1 MPGSGSMP
9 PLCGRS
15 RIVWL
20 RPRVNSGNLTDP
32 GPLPLHIRPRKMHNP
47 PDDQKRRQG
56 AASVHVREG
65 NMGDAKKLSSMD
77 ASFLYLETPE
87 MPMHVGSMAIFRLPE
102 GYQGDFFEEFKEMI
116 ASRLHLAPILKS
128 RLEKAPLDID
138 HPSWVEDDQF
148 DIDRHIF
155 RASLPA
161 PRDRATLERIVGWM
175 HAKLLNRA
183 RPLWEFYVFEGMKDN
198 EIGLYSKMHHACIDG
213 GAGAALTS
221 MIYDITPVPRKVEPP
236 TAKAKVGQEPRDIA
250 ANLLDAYQALW
261 SQPLDA
267 AAAAKNIELPRSGK
281 SDIGSILFDNAM
293 YQIESAVR
301 FAGNIPTMLKSVSD
315 VIGKVSDPKSRDSL
329 ASMAS
334 PPTILNKSIS
344 SERSFAGVSISLSR
358 AKALAKLSRGKLN
371 DVVLALSSGVV
382 RRYLL
387 QNGALPNKSL
397 TAAVPISLREEG
409 NAEANNQVFGMIC
422 AIATS
427 VEDPKARLETIIAQ
441 STKSKEM
448 SHPLRALM
456 PQVSN
461 ISMLGAPI
469 LVQILALLYSRSSL
483 SDVLPPAANI
493 TVSNVPGP
501 RQTLYA
507 AGAELLHIFPVSIST
522 HGIALNITVQSYRD
536 QLDFGFIAGANV
548 IPHVQVM
555 CDMLPGEFEALMAAY
570 ALAASGQRAAS

>member
-1 MPGSGSMP
+1 
-9 PLCGRS
+9 
-15 RIVWL
+15 
-20 RPRVNSGNLTDP
+20 
-32 GPLPLHIRPRKMHNP
+32 
-47 PDDQKRRQG
+47 
-56 AASVHVREG
+56 
-65 NMGDAKKLSSMD
+65 MGDGKKLSSLD

-87 MPMHVGSMAIFRLPE
+87 MPMHVGSMAIFRLPDD
-102 GYQGDFFEEFKEMI
+102 YQGDFFEEFKAMI
-116 ASRLHLAPILKS
+116 ASRLHIAPILKA

-213 GAGAALTS
+213 GAGAALTN
-221 MIYDITPVPRKVEPP
+221 MIYDISPVPRNVEPP
-236 TAKAKVGQEPRDIA
+236 AAKAVGQEPRDIA
-250 ANLLDAYQALW
+250 ATLLDSYQQLW
-261 SQPLDA
+261 TQPLDA
-267 AAAAKNIELPRSGK
+267 AAARSIELPRSGK
-281 SDIGSILFDNAM
+281 SNIGSILFDNAM
-293 YQIESAVR
+293 YQIESAVK

-329 ASMAS
+329 ASMMS
-334 PPTILNKSIS
+334 PPSILNKSIS
-344 SERSFAGVSISLSR
+344 SERSFAGTSISLSR
-358 AKALAKLSRGKLN
+358 AKALARQSGGKLN
-371 DVVLALSSGVV
+371 DVVLALASGVV
-382 RRYLL
+382 RRYLIE
-387 QNGALPNKSL
+387 QGALPAKSL

-409 NAEANNQVFGMIC
+409 NTDSNNQVFGMIC
-422 AIATS
+422 AIATNIG
-427 VEDPKARLETIIAQ
+427 DPKARLTAIIAQ

-469 LVQILALLYSRSSL
+469 LVQILALLYSRSNL
-483 SDVLPPAANI
+483 SDVLPPTANI

-536 QLDFGFIAGANV
+536 QLDFGFISGANI
-548 IPHVQVM
+548 IPHVQVL
-555 CDMLPGEFEALMAAY
+555 CDMLPGEFAALEAAFAPPAADIKG
-570 ALAASGQRAAS
+570 AAE

>member
-1 MPGSGSMP
+1 
-9 PLCGRS
+9 
-15 RIVWL
+15 
-20 RPRVNSGNLTDP
+20 
-32 GPLPLHIRPRKMHNP
+32 
-47 PDDQKRRQG
+47 
-56 AASVHVREG
+56 
-65 NMGDAKKLSSMD
+65 MD

-102 GYQGDFFEEFKEMI
+102 GYKGDFFEDFKAMI
-116 ASRLHLAPILKS
+116 TSRLHIAPILKS

-213 GAGAALTS
+213 GAGAALTN
-221 MIYDITPVPRKVEPP
+221 MIYDLTPVPREIEPP
-236 TAKAKVGQEPRDIA
+236 TERAKVGQEPRDIA
-250 ANLLDAYQALW
+250 ANLIDSYQQLWRQPFDA
-261 SQPLDA
+261 S
-267 AAAAKNIELPRSGK
+267 AAAKGIELPRSGK
-281 SDIGSILFDNAM
+281 SDLGSILFDNAM
-293 YQIESAVR
+293 FQIENAVK
-301 FAGNIPTMLKSVSD
+301 FAGNVPTLLKSVSE
-315 VIGKVSDPKSRDSL
+315 VVGKIADPKSRDSIVG
-329 ASMAS
+329 MMS
-334 PPTILNKSIS
+334 PPTVLNKQIS

-358 AKALAKLSRGKLN
+358 AKAVAKAAGGKLN
-371 DVVLALSSGVV
+371 DVVLAISSGVV

-387 QNGALPNKSL
+387 ERGALPSKSM

-409 NAEANNQVFGMIC
+409 NTDSNNQVFGMIC
-422 AIATS
+422 SIATN
-427 VEDPKARLETIIAQ
+427 VEDPKTRLETIIAQ
-441 STKSKEM
+441 STKSKEI

-461 ISMLGAPI
+461 VSMLGAPI
-469 LVQILALLYSRSSL
+469 MVQILALLYSRSSL
-483 SDVLPPAANI
+483 SDVLPPTANI

-522 HGIALNITVQSYRD
+522 HGLALNITVQSYRD
-536 QLDFGFIAGANV
+536 QLDFGFIAGANI
-548 IPHVQVM
+548 IPHVEVL
-555 CDMLPGEFEALMAAY
+555 CSLVPEEFVALEAAFAPPSADVKGAAE
-570 ALAASGQRAAS
+570 

>member
-1 MPGSGSMP
+1 MS
-9 PLCGRS
+9 
-15 RIVWL
+15 
-20 RPRVNSGNLTDP
+20 
-32 GPLPLHIRPRKMHNP
+32 
-47 PDDQKRRQG
+47 
-56 AASVHVREG
+56 
-65 NMGDAKKLSSMD
+65 DAKKLSSMD

-87 MPMHVGSMAIFRLPE
+87 MPMHVGSMAIFRLADD
-102 GYQGDFFEEFKEMI
+102 YKGDFFEDFKAMI
-116 ASRLHLAPILKS
+116 ASRLHIAPILKS

-213 GAGAALTS
+213 GAGAALTN
-221 MIYDITPVPRKVEPP
+221 MIYDVTPIPRKVDPP
-236 TAKAKVGQEPRDIA
+236 AERPRVAQEPRDIA
-250 ANLLDAYQALW
+250 ANLLDSYQQLW
-261 SQPLDA
+261 RQPFDA
-267 AAAAKNIELPRSGK
+267 SAAAKGIELPRSGK
-281 SDIGSILFDNAM
+281 SDLGSILFDNAM
-293 YQIESAVR
+293 FQIENAVK
-301 FAGNIPTMLKSVSD
+301 FVGNVPAMLKGISD
-315 VIGKVSDPKSRDSL
+315 VIGKVSDPKSRESI
-329 ASMAS
+329 AGMMS
-334 PPTILNKSIS
+334 PPTVLNKAIS
-344 SERSFAGVSISLSR
+344 SERSFAGVSIPLSR
-358 AKALAKLSRGKLN
+358 AKAVAKQAGGKLN
-371 DVVLALSSGVV
+371 DVVLAVSSGVV

-387 QNGALPNKSL
+387 ERGALPSKSM

-409 NAEANNQVFGMIC
+409 NTDANNQVFGMIC
-422 AIATS
+422 SIAS
-427 VEDPKARLETIIAQ
+427 NVEDPKTRLETIIEQ

-456 PQVSN
+456 PQIQNV
-461 ISMLGAPI
+461 SMLGAPI
-469 LVQILALLYSRSSL
+469 LVQVLALLYSRSNL

-536 QLDFGFIAGANV
+536 QLDFGFIAGANI
-548 IPHVQVM
+548 IPHVQTL
-555 CDMLPGEFEALMAAY
+555 CDMLPDEFAALEAAFAPPQADVKGAAE
-570 ALAASGQRAAS
+570 

>member
-1 MPGSGSMP
+1 M
-9 PLCGRS
+9 
-15 RIVWL
+15 
-20 RPRVNSGNLTDP
+20 
-32 GPLPLHIRPRKMHNP
+32 
-47 PDDQKRRQG
+47 
-56 AASVHVREG
+56 A
-65 NMGDAKKLSSMD
+65 DAKKLSSLD

-87 MPMHVGSMAIFRLPE
+87 MPMHVGSMAIFRLPD
-102 GYQGDFFEEFKEMI
+102 GYKGDFFEEFKAMI
-116 ASRLHLAPILKS
+116 ASRLHIAPILKA

-221 MIYDITPVPRKVEPP
+221 MIYDITPVPREVEPP
-236 TAKAKVGQEPRDIA
+236 SARRVAQEPRDIA
-250 ANLLDAYQALW
+250 ANLIDSYQQLWTQPFDAK
-261 SQPLDA
+261 A
-267 AAAAKNIELPRSGK
+267 APKSLELPRTGK
-281 SDIGSILFDNAM
+281 SDLGSILFDNAM
-293 YQIESAVR
+293 FQIETAVK
-301 FAGNIPTMLKSVSD
+301 FASSVPTMLKSLSD
-315 VIGKVSDPKSRDSL
+315 VVGKISDPKSRDSL

-334 PPTILNKSIS
+334 PPTMLNKTIS

-358 AKALAKLSRGKLN
+358 AKALAKASGGKLN

-387 QNGALPNKSL
+387 SQGGLPNKSL

-409 NAEANNQVFGMIC
+409 NADANNQVFGMIC
-422 AIATS
+422 SIATNI
-427 VEDPKARLETIIAQ
+427 EDPKGRLETIIAQ

-461 ISMLGAPI
+461 LSMLGAPI
-469 LVQILALLYSRSSL
+469 VTQILALLYSRSNL

-536 QLDFGFIAGANV
+536 QLDFGFIAGANI
-548 IPHVQVM
+548 IPHVQVL
-555 CDMLPGEFEALMAAY
+555 CDMLPVEFEALEAAY
-570 ALAASGQRAAS
+570 APPPNMTSAAE

>member
-1 MPGSGSMP
+1 M
-9 PLCGRS
+9 
-15 RIVWL
+15 
-20 RPRVNSGNLTDP
+20 TDA
-32 GPLPLHIRPRKMHNP
+32 R
-47 PDDQKRRQG
+47 
-56 AASVHVREG
+56 
-65 NMGDAKKLSSMD
+65 KLSSMD

-102 GYQGDFFEEFKEMI
+102 NYDGNFFEDFKAMI
-116 ASRLHLAPILKS
+116 GSRLHLAPILKA

-155 RASLPA
+155 RGSLPA
-161 PRDRATLERIVGWM
+161 PYDRATLERIVGWM

-183 RPLWEFYVFEGMKDN
+183 RPLWEFYVFEGMKNN

-213 GAGAALTS
+213 GAGAALTN
-221 MIYDITPVPRKVEPP
+221 MIYDLTPVPRQVEPP
-236 TAKAKVGQEPRDIA
+236 TARKVAPEPRDIA
-250 ANLLDAYQALW
+250 ANLIDSYQQLW
-261 SQPLDA
+261 RQPFDSSA
-267 AAAAKNIELPRSGK
+267 APKSLELPRSGK
-281 SDIGSILFDNAM
+281 SDLGSILFDNAM
-293 YQIESAVR
+293 FQIESAVK
-301 FAGNIPTMLKSVSD
+301 FAASVPTMLKSVSE
-315 VIGKVSDPKSRDSL
+315 VIGKITDPKSRDSI
-329 ASMAS
+329 ASMLS
-334 PPTILNKSIS
+334 PPTILNKAIS
-344 SERSFAGVSISLSR
+344 SERSFAGTSISLSR
-358 AKALAKLSRGKLN
+358 AKAVGKASGGKLN

-387 QNGALPNKSL
+387 QQGALPTKSL

-409 NAEANNQVFGMIC
+409 NTDANNQVFGMIC
-422 AIATS
+422 SIATNL
-427 VEDPKARLETIIAQ
+427 EDPKARLEAIIAQ

-469 LVQILALLYSRSSL
+469 LVQILALLYSRSDL
-483 SDVLPPAANI
+483 SNVLPPAANI

-522 HGIALNITVQSYRD
+522 HGLALNITVQSYRD
-536 QLDFGFIAGANV
+536 QLDFGFIAGANI
-548 IPHVQVM
+548 IPHVQVL
-555 CDMLPGEFEALMAAY
+555 CDMLPLEFEALEAAY
-570 ALAASGQRAAS
+570 APPPKMTSAAE

>member
-1 MPGSGSMP
+1 M
-9 PLCGRS
+9 
-15 RIVWL
+15 
-20 RPRVNSGNLTDP
+20 
-32 GPLPLHIRPRKMHNP
+32 
-47 PDDQKRRQG
+47 
-56 AASVHVREG
+56 AEG
-65 NMGDAKKLSSMD
+65 KKLSSMD

-87 MPMHVGSMAIFRLPE
+87 MPMHVGSMAIFRIPE
-102 GYQGDFFEEFKEMI
+102 DHKGNFFEDFKAMI
-116 ASRLHLAPILKS
+116 ASRLHIAPILKA

-155 RASLPA
+155 RGSLPA
-161 PRDRATLERIVGWM
+161 PYDRATLERIVGWM

-213 GAGAALTS
+213 GAGAALTN
-221 MIYDITPVPRKVEPP
+221 MIYDVTPVPRVVEPP
-236 TAKAKVGQEPRDIA
+236 IATRKGGPEPREIA
-250 ANLLDAYQALW
+250 ANFIDSYQQLW
-261 SQPLDA
+261 RQPFDGSA
-267 AAAAKNIELPRSGK
+267 PPKSIDLPRSGK
-281 SDIGSILFDNAM
+281 SDLGSILFDNAM
-293 YQIESAVR
+293 FQIENAVK
-301 FAGNIPTMLKSVSD
+301 FVSNLPTMAKSISEV
-315 VIGKVSDPKSRDSL
+315 VGKVTDPKSRDSI
-329 ASMAS
+329 ASMMS
-334 PPTILNKSIS
+334 PPTMLNKSIS
-344 SERSFAGVSISLSR
+344 SERSFAGTSVSLSR
-358 AKALAKLSRGKLN
+358 AKALAKASGGKLN
-371 DVVLALSSGVV
+371 DVVLALASGVV

-387 QNGALPNKSL
+387 ERGALPSKSM

-409 NAEANNQVFGMIC
+409 NTDANNQVFGMIC
-422 AIATS
+422 SIATN
-427 VEDPKARLETIIAQ
+427 VEDPRARLETIIAQ

-461 ISMLGAPI
+461 ISMLGTPI

-522 HGIALNITVQSYRD
+522 HGLALNITVQSYRD
-536 QLDFGFIAGANV
+536 QLDFGFIAGANI
-548 IPHVQVM
+548 IPHVQVL
-555 CDMLPGEFEALMAAY
+555 CDMLPGEFDALELAFAPPASEAQSV
-570 ALAASGQRAAS
+570 AS

>member
-1 MPGSGSMP
+1 MS
-9 PLCGRS
+9 
-15 RIVWL
+15 
-20 RPRVNSGNLTDP
+20 
-32 GPLPLHIRPRKMHNP
+32 
-47 PDDQKRRQG
+47 
-56 AASVHVREG
+56 
-65 NMGDAKKLSSMD
+65 DARKLSSVD

-102 GYQGDFFEEFKEMI
+102 GYKGDFFEDFKAMI
-116 ASRLHLAPILKS
+116 ASRLHVAPILKA

-213 GAGAALTS
+213 GAGAALTN
-221 MIYDITPVPRKVEPP
+221 MIYDVTPIPRTIEPP
-236 TAKAKVGQEPRDIA
+236 TERAKVDQEPRDIA
-250 ANLLDAYQALW
+250 ANLLDSYQQLW
-261 SQPLDA
+261 REPFNTSA
-267 AAAAKNIELPRSGK
+267 AVKGIELPRSGK
-281 SDIGSILFDNAM
+281 SDLGSILFDNAM
-293 YQIESAVR
+293 FQIENAVK
-301 FAGNIPTMLKSVSD
+301 FAGNVPTSLKSVSE
-315 VIGKVSDPKSRDSL
+315 VVGKITDPKSRDSIAGML
-329 ASMAS
+329 S
-334 PPTILNKSIS
+334 PPTVLNKQIS
-344 SERSFAGVSISLSR
+344 SERSFAGVSIPLSR
-358 AKALAKLSRGKLN
+358 AKAVAKAAGGKLN
-371 DVVLALSSGVV
+371 DVVLAISSGVV
-382 RRYLL
+382 RRYLVER
-387 QNGALPNKSL
+387 GALPSKSM

-409 NAEANNQVFGMIC
+409 NSEANNQVFGMIC
-422 AIATS
+422 SIATN
-427 VEDPKARLETIIAQ
+427 VDDPKTRLETIIAQ

-456 PQVSN
+456 PQIQNV
-461 ISMLGAPI
+461 SMLGAPI

-483 SDVLPPAANI
+483 SDVLPPTANI

-522 HGIALNITVQSYRD
+522 HGLALNITVQSYRD
-536 QLDFGFIAGANV
+536 QLDFGFISGANI
-548 IPHVQVM
+548 IPHVQVL
-555 CDMLPGEFEALMAAY
+555 CDMVPEEFAVLEAAY
-570 ALAASGQRAAS
+570 APPPAAVKGAAE

>member
-1 MPGSGSMP
+1 M
-9 PLCGRS
+9 
-15 RIVWL
+15 
-20 RPRVNSGNLTDP
+20 
-32 GPLPLHIRPRKMHNP
+32 
-47 PDDQKRRQG
+47 
-56 AASVHVREG
+56 AEG
-65 NMGDAKKLSSMD
+65 KKLSSMD

-87 MPMHVGSMAIFRLPE
+87 MPMHVGSMAIFRIPE
-102 GYQGDFFEEFKEMI
+102 DHKGNFFEDFKAMI
-116 ASRLHLAPILKS
+116 ASRLHVAPILKA

-155 RASLPA
+155 RGSLPA
-161 PRDRATLERIVGWM
+161 PYDRATLERIVGWM

-213 GAGAALTS
+213 GAGAALTN
-221 MIYDITPVPRKVEPP
+221 MIYDVTPVPRVVEPP
-236 TAKAKVGQEPRDIA
+236 IATRKGGPEPREIA
-250 ANLLDAYQALW
+250 ANFIDSYQQLW
-261 SQPLDA
+261 RQPFDGMSTP
-267 AAAAKNIELPRSGK
+267 KSIDLPRSGK
-281 SDIGSILFDNAM
+281 SDLGSILFDNAM
-293 YQIESAVR
+293 FQIENAVR
-301 FAGNIPTMLKSVSD
+301 FVSNLPTMAKSISEV
-315 VIGKVSDPKSRDSL
+315 VGKVTDPKSRDSI
-329 ASMAS
+329 ASMMS
-334 PPTILNKSIS
+334 PPTMLNKSIS
-344 SERSFAGVSISLSR
+344 SERSFAGTSVSLSR
-358 AKALAKLSRGKLN
+358 AKALAKASGGKLN

-387 QNGALPNKSL
+387 ERGALPSKSM

-409 NAEANNQVFGMIC
+409 NTDANNQVFGMIC
-422 AIATS
+422 SIATN
-427 VEDPKARLETIIAQ
+427 VEDPKARLEAIIAQ

-456 PQVSN
+456 PQVQN
-461 ISMLGAPI
+461 VSMLGAPI

-522 HGIALNITVQSYRD
+522 HGLALNITVQSYRD
-536 QLDFGFIAGANV
+536 QLDFGFIAGANI
-548 IPHVQVM
+548 IPHVQVL
-555 CDMLPGEFEALMAAY
+555 CDMLPGEFDALELAFAPPAPEAQSV
-570 ALAASGQRAAS
+570 AS

>member
-1 MPGSGSMP
+1 VI
-9 PLCGRS
+9 C
-15 RIVWL
+15 L
-20 RPRVNSGNLTDP
+20 R
-32 GPLPLHIRPRKMHNP
+32 
-47 PDDQKRRQG
+47 
-56 AASVHVREG
+56 EE
-65 NMGDAKKLSSMD
+65 NMTDAKKLSSMD

-102 GYQGDFFEEFKEMI
+102 NYNGNFFEDFKAMI
-116 ASRLHLAPILKS
+116 ASRLHLAPILKA

-155 RASLPA
+155 RGSLPA
-161 PRDRATLERIVGWM
+161 PYDRATLERIVGWM

-213 GAGAALTS
+213 GAGAALTN
-221 MIYDITPVPRKVEPP
+221 MIYDLTPVPRQVEPP
-236 TAKAKVGQEPRDIA
+236 AARKVAQEPRDIA
-250 ANLLDAYQALW
+250 ANLIDSYQQLW
-261 SQPLDA
+261 RQPFDSSA
-267 AAAAKNIELPRSGK
+267 APKSLELPRSGK
-281 SDIGSILFDNAM
+281 SDLGSILFDNAM
-293 YQIESAVR
+293 FQIESAVK
-301 FAGNIPTMLKSVSD
+301 FAASVPTMLKSVSE
-315 VIGKVSDPKSRDSL
+315 VVGKISDPKSRDSI
-329 ASMAS
+329 ASMMS
-334 PPTILNKSIS
+334 PPTILNKAIS
-344 SERSFAGVSISLSR
+344 SERSFAGTSISLSR
-358 AKALAKLSRGKLN
+358 AKALGKVSGGKLN

-387 QNGALPNKSL
+387 QQGALPSKSL

-409 NAEANNQVFGMIC
+409 NTDANNQVFGMIC
-422 AIATS
+422 SIATNL
-427 VEDPKARLETIIAQ
+427 EDPKGRLEAIIAQ

-469 LVQILALLYSRSSL
+469 IVQIMALLYSRSDL
-483 SDVLPPAANI
+483 SNVLPPAANI

-522 HGIALNITVQSYRD
+522 HGQALNITVQSYRD
-536 QLDFGFIAGANV
+536 QLDFGFIVGANI

-555 CDMLPGEFEALMAAY
+555 CDMLPEEFAALEAAY
-570 ALAASGQRAAS
+570 ASPAADIKGAAE

>member
-1 MPGSGSMP
+1 MS
-9 PLCGRS
+9 
-15 RIVWL
+15 
-20 RPRVNSGNLTDP
+20 
-32 GPLPLHIRPRKMHNP
+32 
-47 PDDQKRRQG
+47 
-56 AASVHVREG
+56 
-65 NMGDAKKLSSMD
+65 DAKKLSSMD

-87 MPMHVGSMAIFRLPE
+87 MPMHVGSMAIFRLSPD
-102 GYQGDFFEEFKEMI
+102 YKGDFFEDFKAMI
-116 ASRLHLAPILKS
+116 ASRLHVAPILKA

-155 RASLPA
+155 RGSLPA
-161 PRDRATLERIVGWM
+161 PHDRATLERIVGWM

-213 GAGAALTS
+213 GAGAALTN
-221 MIYDITPVPRKVEPP
+221 MIYDLTPVPRKVEPP
-236 TAKAKVGQEPRDIA
+236 KARAKPGQERRDIA
-250 ANLLDAYQALW
+250 ANLLDSYQQLW
-261 SQPLDA
+261 TQPFDA
-267 AAAAKNIELPRSGK
+267 SAAAKGIDLPRSGK
-281 SDIGSILFDNAM
+281 SDLGSILFDNAM
-293 YQIESAVR
+293 FQIESAVK
-301 FAGNIPTMLKSVSD
+301 FVGSVPTMLKSVSD
-315 VIGKVSDPKSRDSL
+315 VVGRISDPKSRDSI
-329 ASMAS
+329 ASMVS
-334 PPTILNKSIS
+334 PSTILNKSIS

-358 AKALAKLSRGKLN
+358 AKALAKQAGGKLN

-387 QNGALPNKSL
+387 EQGALPAKSM

-409 NAEANNQVFGMIC
+409 NTDANNQVFGMIC
-422 AIATS
+422 SIATNI
-427 VEDPKARLETIIAQ
+427 EDPKARLEAIIAQ

-448 SHPLRALM
+448 THPLRALM
-456 PQVSN
+456 QVSN
-461 ISMLGAPI
+461 LSMLGAPM

-483 SDVLPPAANI
+483 SDVLPPAAKI

-536 QLDFGFIAGANV
+536 QLDFGFISGANI
-548 IPHVQVM
+548 IPHVQVL
-555 CDMLPGEFEALMAAY
+555 CDMLPREFADLEAAFAPPDLKS
-570 ALAASGQRAAS
+570 AAS